1 MPHPEAISGNRLEK
15 LLLSEIML
23 PGLRKGAV
31 LAGQSD
37 IFKIVN

>member
-31 LAGQSD
+31 LAVRAMFS
-37 IFKIVN
+37 KL